1 MFQAKGQIRMK
12 NDMLGIIFAENP
24 EAGMGELT
32 SVRSLAAVPFGGRY
46 RIIDFVLSNMVNSS
60 IINVGITT
68 PYNYQSLRGHLGT
81 GKPWDID
88 RKGNGL
94 FLLPPKENHNY
105 AKPCGGVDIL
115 NGVSHYLAKSS
126 QNYVLVCDC
135 NTICNIDFSDVLR
148 FHMENDADITLIY
161 TEIPMVSER
170 ELSKRI
176 LIDVDVESR
185 VRDMQ
190 VYPIQQ
196 NTNKSYMH
204 MFIIDKSLLMELVG
218 DAVAHNKHYISKD
231 VILPNIDR
239 MKILG
244 YKFSG
249 YSRQINNIKNFFD
262 VNLELLDKDVREELF
277 GQKTHM
283 PIYTKIKDTIPTKY
297 GKNAVVS
304 NSLIAN
310 GCVIEGTVKNSI
322 LFRGVHVGKGAV
334 VENSIVMQNSEVME
348 NCLIENVVFDK
359 EVIIKSGKKLVG
371 QDTYPMVIG
380 KKTIV

>member
-1 MFQAKGQIRMK
+1 MK

-32 SVRSLAAVPFGGRY
+32 TVRSLAAVPFGGRY

-68 PYNYQSLRGHLGT
+68 PYNYQSLRDHLGT

-94 FLLPPKENHNY
+94 FVLPPKDNFD
-105 AKPCGGVDIL
+105 AVKIRGGVDVL
-115 NGVSHYLAKSS
+115 NGVTNYLTKSS
-126 QNYVLVCDC
+126 QNYALVCDC
-135 NTICNIDFSDVLR
+135 NTVCNIDYSEVLK
-148 FHMENDADITLIY
+148 FHIENNADITLIY
-161 TEIPMVSER
+161 NEIPAVSER

-176 LIDVDVESR
+176 LIDVDEDNKVC
-185 VRDMQ
+185 DMQ

-204 MFIIDKSLLMELVG
+204 MFIIDKGLLMELVG

-231 VILPNIDR
+231 IILPNIDR
-239 MKILG
+239 MKVLG
-244 YKFSG
+244 YKFEG
-249 YSRQINNIKNFFD
+249 YSRQINNVKNFFN
-262 VNLELLDKDVREELF
+262 VNLELLNKDIREELF

-297 GKNAVVS
+297 GKHAEVS
-304 NSLIAN
+304 NSLVAN

-322 LFRGVHVGKGAV
+322 LFRGVRVGKGAV
-334 VENSIVMQNSEVME
+334 VKNCIVMQNSEIME
-348 NCLIENVVFDK
+348 NCLIENIVFDK
-359 EVIIKSGKKLVG
+359 EVIIRSGKKLVG